1 MSLVDLA
8 TSPVSSLFSEFY
20 SMSPTDNLN
29 MSQEFILMKKSHEL
43 LSRDLTSL
51 EDQLP
56 FKMEETGSSIPLKNI
71 TEYDTK
77 SLSSLAFIV
86 RRKLEEQKREK
97 TRNLS
102 DLEFLEDLERRI
114 RKQIK
119 KAYKGLPKL
128 KESLSTSEE
137 ILNHNLSFD
146 SENNLLTCSIMQ
158 FSDALGLLRSKYE
171 AILRFPFNDKISN
184 SLSWLA
190 GSLIYGENFSLRTN
204 EKLQFEFVELKG
216 QCIENTINYQTKY
229 KNFTEAFLD
238 TSLSKGDGSEKEH
251 AEKSL
256 TNALKCFVLEVVTRR
271 AIRLKLFDVEV
282 KGETIEERKNE
293 LFEIVKTFK
302 NFYLERSKRDPKV
315 FAKELN
321 LSSDDFIQKAFSD
334 GKTPVGIKQIQTF
347 IKENFSEEDAFLHNR
362 CIELLRFEKTNLEE
376 LSSKSRF
383 STSQLETF
391 MIFKWL
397 QMASILNQILFVK
410 PLNEQHLVL
419 QRTFGEEKSGINPFF
434 VGSDIEIGEDLN
446 SLKVQMFSR
455 IHLMPELVEEF
466 QENFD
471 EAISFASFETNYTIN
486 NLNSS
491 DYEEKIQLFKNLRFE
506 WKASLSFIFSFLN
519 LLNPEIASKTT
530 VRRFLKLSKKIK
542 KLSSLDEDKIYS
554 CYNNK
559 KIILEPIEKWK
570 SSGYLSFLRGFN
582 EFALSGEMQ
591 GKVVLQIK
599 NLLEEF
605 LKELKI
611 IIRLYSQDFLLKH
624 FTEPLTDSAKAVTL
638 FRKSLSIF
646 EKNLEAYSLFSPK
659 EDLHLLYE
667 LIDKK
672 ILPLFPEELKKD
684 WLTVP
689 ETPRTTLDVVLDC
702 IYSSSRASDIDWKII
717 RYKKVL
723 SSLKE
728 RCKEFYSELSVKEK
742 YENLDHFLNED
753 FLDAAEEKQLQCII
767 KTLINWDKKGSSL
780 KEDKETLDALRRDF
794 EEFLPSLRNLVSS
807 NTNSIYVKMG
817 RLLCKAL
824 ISELSLR
831 KESELFIRKFYDWGN
846 NLLSQEGKKTIE
858 FDAILDNDSTV
869 PYLELIYENI
879 NRVPFGAKRPPIHGI
894 FNSLKGRYNFCF
906 DPMLQGNIP
915 DCLFYLKEE
924 GEEGFSKVLGLGSP
938 TMQGTISYAEVTPEF
953 LSYLEELQAAQKN
966 HFFILNQ
973 NMIANYRFVGEV
985 ETDRIQALLDIANQ
999 KFKDTLYLFLS
1010 SMNSPFYY
1018 QAHEFS
1024 DIRESEQFCYELHA
1038 QFFSKPAYLS
1048 GNAFSDNIFTEIPD
1062 LPKFSEKLI
1071 EVILKRAFCNKPKLE
1086 REERQIFI
1094 DLFQDFLAIKINLEI
1109 LFESMNASCKDAI
1122 DRAAK
1127 TIARLFALI
1136 GIITGSDQSREFRL
1150 HLICLIFARALMV
1163 RKRVIIKERL
1173 DRLIVALQFYEANK
1187 EILKQIF
1194 ADLFPGKSLAL
1205 KY

>member
-1 MSLVDLA
+1 MSLVGLA
-8 TSPVSSLFSEFY
+8 TSPVSSICGEFFSV
-20 SMSPTDNLN
+20 SPTDDLN
-29 MSQEFILMKKSHEL
+29 ISQEFILMRRSLEL
-43 LSRDLTSL
+43 LNRDSTSS
-51 EDQLP
+51 EEQAS
-56 FKMEETGSSIPLKNI
+56 FRKEETGSSMPLKDI
-71 TEYDTK
+71 TEYDPK
-77 SLSSLAFIV
+77 YLSSLAFIV

-97 TRNLS
+97 TRDAF
-102 DLEFLEDLERRI
+102 DLKFLEDLERRI

-119 KAYKGLPKL
+119 KAYIELPKL
-128 KESLSTSEE
+128 KESSSIGEE
-137 ILNHNLSFD
+137 SLNHNLSFD

-158 FSDALGLLRSKYE
+158 FSEALGLLRSKYE
-171 AILRFPFNDKISN
+171 AILRFPFNEKISN
-184 SLSWLA
+184 SLSWLI
-190 GSLIYGENFSLRTN
+190 GSLIYGEKLSFRKN

-216 QCIENTINYQTKY
+216 QRIENVINYQTKY
-229 KNFTEAFLD
+229 KNFTDAFLE
-238 TSLSKGDGSEKEH
+238 TSLSKVDGSEKEH

-256 TNALKCFVLEVVTRR
+256 KNALKCFVLEVVTRK

-282 KGETIEERKNE
+282 NGETIEERKNE

-302 NFYLERSKRDPKV
+302 NFYLDKFKRDPEGL
-315 FAKELN
+315 AKELN
-321 LSSDDFIQKAFSD
+321 LSSDGFMQKALSN
-334 GKTPVGIKQIQTF
+334 GKTPICIKQIQTF
-347 IKENFSEEDAFLHNR
+347 ISENFSPEDAYLHNR
-362 CIELLRFEKTNLEE
+362 CIELLRIEKINLGE
-376 LSSKSRF
+376 LSSKSGV
-383 STSQLETF
+383 SVLQLESF
-391 MIFKWL
+391 IIFKWL
-397 QMASILNQILFVK
+397 QMASIMNQILFLK
-410 PLNEQHLVL
+410 PLNEQHLIL

-434 VGSDIEIGEDLN
+434 VGSEIEIGEDLN
-446 SLKVQMFSR
+446 SIKVQIFSR
-455 IHLMPELVEEF
+455 IHLLPELVEEF

-471 EAISFASFETNYTIN
+471 EAISFASFETGYTIN

-491 DYEEKIQLFKNLRFE
+491 EYEEKTQLFKNLRFE
-506 WKASLSFIFSFLN
+506 WKASLSFIFSILN
-519 LLNPEIASKTT
+519 LLNPEIASKTA

-542 KLSSLDEDKIYS
+542 KLSSLDEDKIFS
-554 CYNNK
+554 CYDNK
-559 KIILEPIEKWK
+559 KLILEPIENWK
-570 SSGYLSFLRGFN
+570 NSGFFSFLRGFN
-582 EFALSGEMQ
+582 EFALTGEMQ
-591 GKVVLQIK
+591 GKVVLKIK
-599 NLLEEF
+599 SLLEEF

-611 IIRLYSQDFLLKH
+611 IIRLYSQNFLFKN
-624 FTEPLTDSAKAVTL
+624 FTEPLTDSSKALTL
-638 FRKSLSIF
+638 FRRSLSIF
-646 EKNLEAYSLFSPK
+646 EKNLESYNLSIPKDELHSLYDF
-659 EDLHLLYE
+659 
-667 LIDKK
+667 IDKE

-689 ETPRTTLDVVLDC
+689 DTSRTTLDVLFDY

-728 RCKEFYSELSVKEK
+728 RCKELYIDLSVKEK
-742 YENLDHFLNED
+742 YENLDHFLKED
-753 FLDAAEEKQLQCII
+753 FLDSSEEKNLQCIVQ
-767 KTLINWDKKGSSL
+767 TLINWDKKGSAL
-780 KEDKETLDALRRDF
+780 KEDKEYLNALRRDF
-794 EEFLPSLRNLVSS
+794 EGFLPSLRNLVLS
-807 NTNSIYVKMG
+807 NTNSIYVKIG

-846 NLLSQEGKKTIE
+846 NLRSQEGKKTIE
-858 FDAILDNDSTV
+858 FDAILDNGSTV

-879 NRVPFGAKRPPIHGI
+879 NRVPWGAKRPPTHGI

-924 GEEGFSKVLGLGSP
+924 GEEVFSKVLGIGSP
-938 TMQGTISYAEVTPEF
+938 TMQGTISYASVSPEF
-953 LSYLEELQAAQKN
+953 LSYLEELQATQKN

-973 NMIANYRFVGEV
+973 NMIANYRIVGEV

-999 KFKDTLYLFLS
+999 RFKDTLYLFLS

-1018 QAHEFS
+1018 QDHEFS
-1024 DIRESEQFCYELHA
+1024 DVRESEQFCFELHA

-1071 EVILKRAFCNKPKLE
+1071 EVILKRAFCNKPNLE
-1086 REERQIFI
+1086 KEERQIFI
-1094 DLFQDFLAIKINLEI
+1094 DLFQDFLALKIKLEI
-1109 LFESMNASCKDAI
+1109 PFESMNASCKDAI

-1127 TIARLFALI
+1127 TISRLFALI

-1194 ADLFPGKSLAL
+1194 QDLFPEKNLAL